1 MEPLRVRCRGAFAH
15 AIALAAIPV
24 VVIAYIV
31 IAITL
36 TIVIPASRAW
46 HMTKKRRS
54 RSKQPPHLYCP
65 SCLGD
70 DAQPVLSLLRIRLV
84 RAGANSVDID
94 GSERL
99 SVSYHLD
106 CERCS
111 YIEVYSFEEFGR
123 IYRGES
129 GGESGADG

>member
-1 MEPLRVRCRGAFAH
+1 MEPLRVRCIGAFAH
-15 AIALAAIPV
+15 AISLAAIPV
-24 VVIAYIV
+24 VVIAYTV

-36 TIVIPASRAW
+36 TIVIPASTVCR
-46 HMTKKRRS
+46 MTKKRRS
-54 RSKQPPHLYCP
+54 RSKQPPRLYCP

-111 YIEVYSFEEFGR
+111 YMEVYSFEEFGR

-129 GGESGADG
+129 GGES